1 MYRKFFLL
9 FAAAAIFLSSCS
21 LGGQSQP
28 SISLE
33 DIQATAQAS
42 ALTAVAQTQMAMPVP
57 TDPPPTNTPE
67 PTPEPVV
74 VEETEVEEVL
84 VVDQPGEVE
93 PVIVVEGA
101 EPESSS
107 ASSSASSGGKCSR
120 LTSDTKGRKVFIRVE
135 NVTYA
140 PVTFSATLYETPLG
154 SCGST
159 SVNLEKRSET
169 VIEVPEGC
177 YFLYAWI
184 NDPKKPVTKN
194 IEVCVTQDRSKPD
207 KIIQKWRIEKEMIK
221 VIGY

>member
-9 FAAAAIFLSSCS
+9 LAAAAIFLSSCS
-21 LGGQSQP
+21 LGGESQP
-28 SISLE
+28 SVSLE
-33 DIQATAQAS
+33 DIQATAQSS
-42 ALTAVAQTQMAMPVP
+42 ALTAVAQTQIVP
-57 TDPPPTNTPE
+57 TEISPTNTPE

-84 VVDQPGEVE
+84 VVDQPGEVK
-93 PVIVVEGA
+93 PVIVVEEA
-101 EPESSS
+101 APD
-107 ASSSASSGGKCSR
+107 SSSASSGGKCSR